1 MSSTLY
7 WEPVKPRKGKG
18 LETGLKWILQKKY
31 GSPVRTE
38 LDERDIPYL
47 QGLADA
53 DTEDA
58 QKLID
63 AIEKY
68 GCIELREE
76 F

>member
-7 WEPVKPRKGKG
+7 WEPVKPKKGKS
-18 LETGLKWILQKKY
+18 LDTGLKWILQKRY
-31 GSPVRTE
+31 GSPVQVE
-38 LDERDIPYL
+38 LDDGDIPYL

-53 DTEDA
+53 NTEGA
-58 QKLID
+58 QTLID

-68 GCIELREE
+68 GRIELREE

>member
-7 WEPVKPRKGKG
+7 WEPVKPKKGKS

-31 GSPVRTE
+31 GSPINVE
-38 LDERDIPYL
+38 LGEADIPYL

-53 DTEDA
+53 DTKDA

-63 AIEKY
+63 AIEEY
-68 GCIELREE
+68 GRIELREE

>member
-1 MSSTLY
+1 MSSTLC
-7 WEPVKPRKGKG
+7 WEPVKPKKCRP
-18 LETGLKWILQKKY
+18 LDVRLKWILQKKY
-31 GSPVRTE
+31 GSPVNVE
-38 LDERDIPYL
+38 LGEADIPYL

-53 DTEDA
+53 EVADA